1 MSMCRNCG
9 VQLRDPVPVCPLC
22 KCIVEQEEGEEMS
35 QIYPY
40 LYAERGIKKM
50 QLALN
55 IYLFAAIA
63 AEVILCA
70 IHFMIGGPL
79 GLLILI
85 AAFLVYG
92 FITLKVSIQ
101 MHTGYRLKMILQTLL
116 GVAVLL
122 VIDLETGFGGW
133 SLNYVLPA
141 AYILVDITIIVLMLV
156 NNRNW
161 QSYIPLQI
169 LDIVFCVIPF
179 VLYHFY
185 LVTNLIVPLIAIV
198 IAGLTFAGTLIVGG
212 KRARSELYRR
222 FHV

>member
-1 MSMCRNCG
+1 MNKCKNCG
-9 VQLRDPVPVCPLC
+9 VQLRDPVPICPLC
-22 KCIVEQEEGEEMS
+22 KCIVEQGEGEALS
-35 QIYPY
+35 RIYPY

-50 QLALN
+50 QVVMN

-63 AEVILCA
+63 AEVILCVIDYMA
-70 IHFMIGGPL
+70 GGPV
-79 GLLILI
+79 GWLILI
-85 AAFLVYG
+85 AAFLAYG

-116 GVAVLL
+116 GVAVLF
-122 VIDLETGFGGW
+122 VIDLETGFVGW

-141 AYILVDITIIVLMLV
+141 AAILVDVIIIFLMLV

-169 LDIVFCVIPF
+169 LDIVYCVIPF
-179 VLYHFY
+179 VLYRFQV
-185 LVTNLIVPLIAIV
+185 VTSLIVPLAAMV
-198 IAGLTFAGTLIVGG
+198 IAVLTFVGTVIVGG
-212 KRARSELYRR
+212 QRARSELYRR

>member
-1 MSMCRNCG
+1 MSKCWNCG

-22 KCIVEQEEGEEMS
+22 KCIVEREEGDDLR

-40 LYAERGIKKM
+40 PYAERGIKKM

-55 IYLFAAIA
+55 IYLFTAIA
-63 AEVILCA
+63 AELILGI
-70 IHFMIGGPL
+70 IHFVKGGPS
-79 GLLILI
+79 GWLILI

-92 FITLKVSIQ
+92 YITLKVSIQ
-101 MHTGYRLKMILQTLL
+101 MHTGHQLKIILQSLL
-116 GVAVLL
+116 GVAVLF
-122 VIDLETGFGGW
+122 VIDLENGFNGW

-141 AYILVDITIIVLMLV
+141 AFVLTDVVVIILMCV

-169 LDIVFCVIPF
+169 FNIACCVIPF
-179 VLYHFY
+179 VLYY
-185 LVTNLIVPLIAIV
+185 LQFVTNLIVPVAAMV
-198 IAGLTFAGTLIVGG
+198 TAVLTFAGTLIVGG
-212 KRARSELYRR
+212 KRARDELYRR

>member
-1 MSMCRNCG
+1 MSKCNNCG

-22 KCIVEQEEGEEMS
+22 KCIVEQGEGEEPS
-35 QIYPY
+35 RIYPY

-63 AEVILCA
+63 TEVILCVINFA
-70 IHFMIGGPL
+70 VGGSAKW
-79 GLLILI
+79 LILI
-85 AAFLVYG
+85 AVFLAYG
-92 FITLKVSIQ
+92 FATLKVSIQ

-116 GVAVLL
+116 GVAVLF
-122 VIDLETGFGGW
+122 VIDLETGFADW

-141 AYILVDITIIVLMLV
+141 AYILTDVVIIILMLV
-156 NNRNW
+156 NTRNW

-169 LDIVFCVIPF
+169 LDIAFCVIPF
-179 VLYHFY
+179 ALYYFRI
-185 LVTNLIVPLIAIV
+185 VTNLIVPLIAMIT
-198 IAGLTFAGTLIVGG
+198 AGLTFAGTLIVGG
-212 KRARSELYRR
+212 QRARSELYRR